1 MSLAGNDH
9 CQTFLQLRLTA
20 EILLLGV
27 KLTLSFTFYA
37 KDKKVRQM
45 KKTITDYSLV
55 LLFVGLFFFTF
66 QFINSSISALA
77 GSQVTTQQ
85 KISEPTIM
93 VPGTNGDA
101 DRFDELIQKLKE
113 TDPDT
118 AVMKVTVKTDGT
130 LTVSG
135 SLNQTTKHPIVVI
148 AFQDASDGQPAVAK
162 QAKWYQQALTYVHE
176 SYAFSNYNV
185 VAHSNGG
192 LVLTDYLENDRLP
205 EDPQLDHLI
214 TLGTPFNDVGDYNS
228 GKQLKTISPWLNS
241 YLKNANKLPTE
252 QLSVLNI
259 AGDQNATQSDGT
271 VELASVKAGAKLYQN
286 SASYT
291 ELEVDASHSDLLT
304 NPVAVQAIETIF
316 H

>member
-1 MSLAGNDH
+1 
-9 CQTFLQLRLTA
+9 
-20 EILLLGV
+20 
-27 KLTLSFTFYA
+27 
-37 KDKKVRQM
+37 M

-130 LTVSG
+130 LVVSG

-148 AFQDASDGQPAVAK
+148 AFQDASDGQSAVAK

-259 AGDQNATQSDGT
+259 AGDQNASQSDGT